1 MGLIRDAADSQVA
14 ESTGGESLNG
24 QQLQLQILNQL
35 ERVTKR
41 LDTVEDRMAEA
52 AAVGNSTKTKL
63 SKDFVT
69 FSVKKGRKSPKYV
82 ESLSESSSDDSDTPS
97 LETLRSHKMQRQ
109 VDKRIRAL
117 ERSSQS
123 SGNEKVQKLKSKR
136 GGNID
141 VVVKEKVS
149 WPHEP
154 ILGGMQRQRISYDQL
169 SLTQWIQGFCRNILE
184 ENSVERGDA
193 VVSYM
198 ADLMEDAT
206 DFSWQG
212 TKAAHTLM
220 LCEMERSVLTWEDT
234 ERIDRI
240 RRAHAQKHFGQ
251 SKQQNW
257 GKTAENQK
265 KHWFC
270 KYYQQGTCS
279 QNRDHD
285 VNGRTH
291 RHICAFCLSNGKQ
304 LAHSEKDCNYRKIG
318 SKNEPGTAH
327 Q

>member
-1 MGLIRDAADSQVA
+1 
-14 ESTGGESLNG
+14 
-24 QQLQLQILNQL
+24 
-35 ERVTKR
+35 
-41 LDTVEDRMAEA
+41 MAEA
-52 AAVGNSTKTKL
+52 AAIGNSTKTKL
-63 SKDFVT
+63 STDFVT
-69 FSVKKGRKSPKYV
+69 SSVKKCRKTPKYV

-141 VVVKEKVS
+141 VIVKEKVS

-154 ILGGMQRQRISYDQL
+154 ILGGMQRQRISYDKL
-169 SLTQWIQGFCRNILE
+169 SLTQWTQGFCRNILE
-184 ENSVERGDA
+184 ENSVERRDA
-193 VVSYM
+193 MVSYM

-212 TKAAHTLM
+212 AKAAHAVM
-220 LCEMERSVLTWEDT
+220 LCEMERGVLTWEDT
-234 ERIDRI
+234 KRIDRI
-240 RRAHAQKHFGQ
+240 RRAHAQKHFSQ

-257 GKTAENQK
+257 GKASENQK
-265 KHWFC
+265 KPWFC

-291 RHICAFCLSNGKQ
+291 RHICAFCLSSGKQ
-304 LAHSEKDCNYRKIG
+304 LAHPEKDCNYKKIG

>member
-1 MGLIRDAADSQVA
+1 MPDNKNNCKKCKERHAPPTGKKCRRLEKLQEEGSETGLIRDAADSHVA
-14 ESTGGESLNG
+14 DSTGEESLNG

-52 AAVGNSTKTKL
+52 AAVANSTKTKL
-63 SKDFVT
+63 STDFVT
-69 FSVKKGRKSPKYV
+69 SSVKKGRKNPKYV

-123 SGNEKVQKLKSKR
+123 SGNEKAHKLKSKC

-149 WPHEP
+149 WPHET

-184 ENSVERGDA
+184 ENSVERRDA
-193 VVSYM
+193 MVLYM

-212 TKAAHTLM
+212 AKAAHAVM
-220 LCEMERSVLTWEDT
+220 LCEMERGVLTWEDT

-240 RRAHAQKHFGQ
+240 RRAHAQKHLSQ

-257 GKTAENQK
+257 GKASENQK
-265 KHWFC
+265 KPWFLQILPTR
-270 KYYQQGTCS
+270 Y
-279 QNRDHD
+279 
-285 VNGRTH
+285 
-291 RHICAFCLSNGKQ
+291 L
-304 LAHSEKDCNYRKIG
+304 
-318 SKNEPGTAH
+318 
-327 Q
+327 